1 MNLCP
6 GKSVGAVIRDKDGAI
21 LVLYRKKRPLGLAL
35 PAGHIDEGETPPDAM
50 QREVYEET
58 GLEVKRYREVLHSTF
73 PNPCSRTDAAG
84 KSYDGHEWWVYEV
97 VEWSGVPR
105 LMEPDKHEFVG
116 FQNSYLLEQIIAPR
130 RGFTPTTRRKIYNE
144 LENRANILKKL
155 HERGLTNFYEFF
167 NVLSKA
173 YREGLFR

>member
-35 PAGHIDEGETPPDAM
+35 PAGHINEGETPPDAM

-58 GLEVKRYREVLHSTF
+58 GLEVKRYREVLHGTF

-105 LMEPDKHEFVG
+105 LMEPDKHEFVAFKGLG
-116 FQNSYLLEQIIAPR
+116 FLRYSLDLALGHAPDPADATNWDPAWRDYILPALKII
-130 RGFTPTTRRKIYNE
+130 
-144 LENRANILKKL
+144 
-155 HERGLTNFYEFF
+155 
-167 NVLSKA
+167 
-173 YREGLFR
+173 